1 MKKAIPYL
9 IGVGDLQRR
18 ASAVIREVS
27 EKHGEGFVVSHNE
40 PQAVLISLKRY
51 EALKALEEAKLAEEE
66 DVLGV
71 IQAGD
76 DEFEAGKTKKAKSL
90 KEFLS

>member
-18 ASAVIREVS
+18 ASAVIREVA

-40 PQAVLISLKRY
+40 PQAVLVSLKRY
-51 EALKALEEAKLAEEE
+51 ETLKALEEAKRVEEE
-66 DVLGV
+66 DILGI

-76 DEFEAGKTKKAKSL
+76 EEFDSGKTKKARSL
-90 KEFLS
+90 KEFLP